1 MQWEVVLSVDQE
13 SRVEAV
19 THQGEL
25 LETVNGECSLSSFS
39 GRLSIEFA
47 DHQPTEVSLFEG
59 DPLVFKTNRSWRG
72 DGRRVRR
79 VTNGYFI
86 LIAPTAWPREGHVP
100 VEPAGCA
107 DLAFTAHYFFRD
119 SSETV
124 DAIGG
129 FSGHP
134 VGLGASGFELVGNSV
149 FDDSEEGDLF
159 VGVPPQLEPAD
170 DVVWARVG
178 EEMRNGWA
186 GENFKPAEKTLDEVL
201 NGRQGRFFVRVYA
214 EDEAALLDSGQ
225 FRYLHSLHEILVN
238 EEPYTQDVLLV
249 PPSSGHPPTMV
260 RFIGAGGALIR
271 PNLWSGKAYVEERD
285 GCLLVEPH
293 PDADTLDYELDAD
306 GGRVG
311 IVLNLPR
318 VWWQLALD
326 RTERGAEWRDTPF
339 EMTRHKFREHANANG
354 ALRLRLPRRVRSV
367 LVGFDDEVNRLY
379 QTTEND
385 VVLPLGDFLDYRQID
400 HLLTN
405 AALLNVQLGY
415 ETLALI
421 RIPADPAPM
430 IVSFTCESAT
440 AIVGETL
447 VLSWTTRHAE
457 DVSVEIAPGIGAVEP
472 TGSLEIAALE
482 TMTWVLRLT
491 AAGMDDITS
500 RVSVRVCPAA
510 GSVGELVAEVRG
522 AGGGWRRGRGFS
534 RGELR
539 DCGLT
544 ATEAARRSIP
554 TDRRRR
560 STHPTNIEALGG
572 STDG

>member
-1 MQWEVVLSVDQE
+1 M
-13 SRVEAV
+13 

-59 DPLVFKTNRSWRG
+59 DPLVFKTNRGWTG

-79 VTNGYFI
+79 VTNGCFI
-86 LIAPTAWPREGHVP
+86 LLAPTEWPREGHVP

-107 DLAFTAHYFFRD
+107 DLAFSSETAARQWTQSAAFRGIQHYFFG
-119 SSETV
+119 TV

-134 VGLGASGFELVGNSV
+134 VGMGASGFELVGNSV

-186 GENFKPAEKTLDEVL
+186 GENFRPAEKTLDEVL
-201 NGRQGRFFVRVYA
+201 NGRQGRLFVRVYA

-260 RFIGAGGALIR
+260 RFIGADGAVVR
-271 PNLWSGKAYVEERD
+271 PNLWSGTAYVEERD
-285 GCLLVEPH
+285 GCLVVEPH
-293 PDADTLDYELDAD
+293 PDADTLSYELEAD

-339 EMTRHKFREHANANG
+339 EMTRHKFQEHANANG

-367 LVGFDDEVNRLY
+367 LVGFDDEVNRHY
-379 QTTEND
+379 QKTEND
-385 VVLPLGDFLDYRQID
+385 VVLPLADFLDYTQID
-400 HLLTN
+400 HRLTN
-405 AALLNVQLGY
+405 DALFNVRLGH

-457 DVSVEIAPGIGAVEP
+457 DVSVVIAPEIGAVEP

-510 GSVGELVAEVRG
+510 GSVGELVAEVKG
-522 AGGGWRRGRGFS
+522 AGGSWRRGRGFS
-534 RGELR
+534 CGELR

-560 STHPTNIEALGG
+560 STHPTNIETLGG
-572 STDG
+572 STDA